1 MSAAVRS
8 KGLIILNTSSSG
20 ITTFLL
26 PGGRTAHSTL
36 TVPIEIK
43 EASTLTMEKDS
54 HRADLG
60 RAAKLIIW
68 DEAPMSV
75 LRQLTDQCVISCPR
89 MIP

>member
-1 MSAAVRS
+1 LSAVVRS
-8 KGLIILNTSSSG
+8 KGLIVFNVASSG
-20 ITTFLL
+20 IAALLL
-26 PGGRTAHSTL
+26 PGGKTVHSTL